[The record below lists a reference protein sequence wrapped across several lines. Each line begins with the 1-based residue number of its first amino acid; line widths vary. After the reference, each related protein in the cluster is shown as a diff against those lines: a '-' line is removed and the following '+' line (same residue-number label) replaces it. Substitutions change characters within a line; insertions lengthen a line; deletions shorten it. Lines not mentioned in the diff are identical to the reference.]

1 VVPLLLSEYELTII
15 VEEPHT
21 LATPCINLIT
31 NMTPVCLLSV
41 RGRVVKYVYALNAL
55 NEL

>member
-1 VVPLLLSEYELTII
+1 VVPLLLSEYELTVI

-41 RGRVVKYVYALNAL
+41 RGAVVKDVYALNAL